1 MVVFMMKLWCE
12 RHKILIAGAYGTGN
26 LGDEAILQGLLK
38 MMRANNLLVFSRDP
52 AETTQLHSVRAKR
65 RNILDVLLAEKLLI
79 GGGELLQDN
88 MAWKYALLAIT
99 SKILRKKVTVY
110 AVGVSHLSNS
120 IERIFARICLNLVDE
135 ISVRDPDSKNRLL
148 DMGITKV
155 IDVVDDPSI
164 NVASAL
170 YTEVSEIF
178 DREGIS
184 KSNFL
189 IGVTLRYTRN
199 NETNRILINF
209 FTNYFKDIIEQCT
222 NVQILFLVFS
232 KHKDS
237 ELDRDE
243 AFGRDLSNSLND
255 ERFRVIDS
263 ILTPSQ
269 MLAVIANTD
278 FIISARLHPLLFASR
293 ANMPRVGIAL
303 YPKIESFSK
312 IYGFTAVGLESL
324 EDLYEIFK
332 GAIS

>member
-1 MVVFMMKLWCE
+1 MVVFMMKLWRE

-38 MMRANNLLVFSRDP
+38 IMRTNNLLVFSRDP
-52 AETTQLHSVRAKR
+52 AETTRLHAVRAKR

-79 GGGELLQDN
+79 GGGELFQDN

-99 SKILRKKVTVY
+99 SKILRKQVTVY
-110 AVGVSHLSNS
+110 AVGVSYLSNT
-120 IERIFARICLNLVDE
+120 IERIFTRICLNFVDE

-148 DMGITKV
+148 DMGIIKV

-178 DREGIS
+178 NREGIS

-199 NETNRILINF
+199 NEINKILINF
-209 FTNYFKDIIEQCT
+209 FTKYFKDIIEQYI

-237 ELDRDE
+237 ELDRDD
-243 AFGRDLSNSLND
+243 AFGRDLASSLND
-255 ERFRVIDS
+255 ERFKVIDS
-263 ILTPSQ
+263 IYNPSQ
-269 MLAVIANTD
+269 MLAVIAHTD
-278 FIISARLHPLLFASR
+278 FFISARLHPLLFASR
-293 ANMPRVGIAL
+293 ANIPRVGIAL
-303 YPKIESFSK
+303 YPKIDSFSI

-332 GAIS
+332 GAIG